1 MPQFCHTHFSLLYGT
16 MSPEELLAE
25 AQQRGITRLVVTDIN
40 NTSIAHD
47 MLRLAPKFGVQVSLG
62 VDFRNGAQR
71 MFLAVARNNEGF
83 REINAYLSQYLT
95 TEKRP
100 IPARAPQFKHVL
112 VIYPF
117 QSVWVQGVKAEKD
130 LPRPL
135 SRRNRDFQLSRRG
148 VPASDSAVRSE
159 GAVHEFPLSLGEGSG
174 ERFRENEFIGISPSD
189 LRQLPFSKWKN
200 LPDKL
205 VAINTVTFRN
215 KLDFNA
221 HRLLRA
227 IDTNS
232 LLGHLPKSEEG
243 TPYDVFRT
251 EEELCK
257 VYSAFPELIFNSER
271 ILEECRV
278 AFAPLEQHGHR
289 NQKTFTGDADRD
301 FELLRKLCLE
311 GIAYRYGNSPAIEV
325 ADRLDRELQTI
336 RDKGFV
342 SYFLISWEIVQYANS
357 RGYFHVG
364 RGSGANSIVS
374 YLIGIT
380 DVDPIHLNLYFERF
394 INLFRKSPPDFDID
408 FSWRDREDVTRFIF
422 ERFPHVALCGAYVT
436 FQRKSVIRELGKV
449 FGLPS
454 EDIVRLQQTLSA
466 EDQLGRL
473 VLRYAE
479 LLHDRPSHLSPHSA
493 GILIADE
500 SIHSYTATFL
510 PPKGFPTV
518 HIDMVVAEDIGLFKW
533 DILGQRGLAKIKDA
547 LAIIAENRPDSDVDI
562 HDVKRF
568 YADASCN
575 ALLAAGNAI
584 GCFYIESPAMRMLLT
599 KLRVGDYLGLV
610 AASSVIRPGVAQSG
624 MMNQY
629 ILRNRNPEKRK
640 EAHPI
645 LLELMPET
653 YGVMVYQEDV
663 IKVAHHFA
671 GLSPSEADILR
682 RGMSGKFRNREEFN
696 QVQVKFMENC
706 QRLGRQESEARD
718 VWRQMESFAGY
729 AFAKGHSASYA
740 VESYQ
745 CLFLKAYFPF
755 EYMTATVNNGGGF
768 YSRQIYL
775 HEARKHGA
783 QLELPCVNRS
793 SIGAVLRGTVIFIGL
808 GFVNGLREEMMNA
821 LLHERGRH
829 GIFVDLRDAVER
841 TSISLEQWVLL
852 IRAGALRFT
861 GKNKKELLWDIH
873 YLLGHAPKRESSA
886 LLFRTETKD
895 FTLPELWQHP
905 LENAYDEI
913 ELLGFPIT
921 ASPFDMIDRTGLPT
935 LTVREMRGMVGKEV
949 EILGYRVHVKQ
960 TSTKHSEKMH
970 FGTLIDLEGEW
981 IDTVH
986 FPQTAARYP
995 FRGPGCYV
1003 LRGKVTEE
1011 FGHISLTVCWLRRAE
1026 NLGLENTVQ

>member
-1 MPQFCHTHFSLLYGT
+1 MPQFCHTHFSLCYGIL
-16 MSPEELLAE
+16 SPDELLAE
-25 AQQRGITRLVVTDIN
+25 AQQWGITRLVVTDIN
-40 NTSIAHD
+40 NTSACHD
-47 MLRLAPKFGVQVSLG
+47 LLRLAPKYGIDLSLG
-62 VDFRNGAQR
+62 VDFRNGAER
-71 MFLAVARNNEGF
+71 LFVAVARNNEGF
-83 REINAYLSQYLT
+83 REMNAYLSQFLT
-95 TEKRP
+95 TEKKQ
-100 IPARAPQFKHVL
+100 IPWRAPAFRDVV

-117 QSVWVQGVKAEKD
+117 RKDISPDRSPEERGNSGGASSNFGAESESAAP
-130 LPRPL
+130 LPPE
-135 SRRNRDFQLSRRG
+135 
-148 VPASDSAVRSE
+148 VE
-159 GAVHEFPLSLGEGSG
+159 KGAG
-174 ERFRENEFIGISPSD
+174 ERLRINEFIGIAPFD
-189 LRQLPFSKWKN
+189 LRQLPFSPWRN
-200 LPDKL
+200 HPEKL
-205 VAINTVTFRN
+205 VALTTVTVRN
-215 KLDFNA
+215 RTDFNL

-227 IDTNS
+227 IDNNA
-232 LLGHLPKSEEG
+232 LLSHLPKSEEG
-243 TPYDVFRT
+243 SEEDVFRM
-251 EEELCK
+251 EEKLQSI
-257 VYSAFPELIFNSER
+257 YAGFPEILNNTER
-271 ILEECRV
+271 VLADCRV
-278 AFAPLEQHGHR
+278 AFEPLDQHGHR
-289 NQKTFTGDADRD
+289 NQRSYTGNSDLD
-301 FELLRKLCLE
+301 FRLLRRLCLD
-311 GIAYRYGNSPAIEV
+311 GIAYRYGSIPSAEV
-325 ADRLDRELQTI
+325 ADRLEREMLTI

-342 SYFLISWEIVQYANS
+342 SYFLISWKIVKYANS

-408 FSWRDREDVTRFIF
+408 FSWRDREDVTRYIF

-436 FQRKSVIRELGKV
+436 FQAKSVIRELGKV
-449 FGLPS
+449 FGLPN
-454 EDIVRLQQTLSA
+454 EDIVRLQQTRTA
-466 EDQLGRL
+466 EDRIGRL

-493 GILIADE
+493 GILISDKD
-500 SIHSYTATFL
+500 IHSYTATFL

-518 HIDMVVAEDIGLFKW
+518 HFDMVVAEDIGLFKW

-547 LAIIAENRPDSDVDI
+547 LGIIRENRGEEVDI

-568 YADASCN
+568 YEDGRCN

-629 ILRNRNPEKRK
+629 IIRHRNPEKRK

-682 RGMSGKFRNREEFN
+682 RGMSGKFRNRAEFD
-696 QVQVKFMENC
+696 QVQVKFMDNC
-706 QRLGRQESEARD
+706 RELGRDEAMACD

-745 CLFLKAYFPF
+745 CLFLKAYFPL

-783 QLELPCVNRS
+783 TLELPCINRCQ
-793 SIGAVLRGTVIFIGL
+793 IGAILQGKDIFIGL
-808 GFVNGLREEMMNA
+808 GFINGLREKTMNA
-821 LLHERGRH
+821 LLRERAQNGP
-829 GIFVDLRDAVER
+829 FADLRDAVER
-841 TSISLEQWVLL
+841 TAIHLEQWILL
-852 IRAGALRFT
+852 IRAGALRFS
-861 GKNKKELLWDIH
+861 GKNKKELLWDVH
-873 YLLGHAPKRESSA
+873 FLLGHAPEQDA
-886 LLFRTETKD
+886 NAQLFRTAPKS
-895 FTLPELWQHP
+895 FQLPELWHHP
-905 LENAYDEI
+905 LESAFDEM
-913 ELLGFPIT
+913 ELFGFAVT
-921 ASPFDMIDRTGLPT
+921 SSPFDMIDRTGLPT
-935 LTVREMRGMVGKEV
+935 MTVRQMSGMVGKNV
-949 EILGYRVHVKQ
+949 EILGYRVHVK
-960 TSTKHSEKMH
+960 STATKQHEKMH
-970 FGTLIDLEGEW
+970 FGTLIDLDGEW

-995 FRGPGCYV
+995 FRGPGCYL

-1011 FGHISLTVCWLRRAE
+1011 FGHLGLTVGWLRRVGSL
-1026 NLGLENTVQ
+1026 NLDSTAQ

>member
-1 MPQFCHTHFSLLYGT
+1 MPNFCHTHFSLHYGT
-16 MSPEELLAE
+16 MSPEELLE
-25 AQQRGITRLVVTDIN
+25 AAKSKGITRLAVTDIN
-40 NTSIAHD
+40 NTSIGHD

-71 MFLAVARNNEGF
+71 LFLAVARNNEGF
-83 REINAYLSQYLT
+83 GEINAYLSQYLT

-100 IPARAPQFKHVL
+100 IPARAPQFKHVV

-117 QSVWVQGVKAEKD
+117 KKEFDFELSAYEFVGV
-130 LPRPL
+130 
-135 SRRNRDFQLSRRG
+135 
-148 VPASDSAVRSE
+148 
-159 GAVHEFPLSLGEGSG
+159 
-174 ERFRENEFIGISPSD
+174 SPSD

-200 LPDKL
+200 LGEKL

-227 IDTNS
+227 IDNNS
-232 LLGHLPKSEEG
+232 LLSHLPKSEEG
-243 TPYDVFRT
+243 SPDDVFRT
-251 EEELCK
+251 EEELHK
-257 VYSAFPELIFNSER
+257 VYSEFPELIFNSER

-278 AFAPLEQHGHR
+278 EFAPLEQHGHR
-289 NQKTFTGDADRD
+289 NQRSYTSNERLD
-301 FELLRKLCLE
+301 FKLLHKLCLD
-311 GIAYRYGNSPAIEV
+311 GIEYRYGRTPEPIVSE
-325 ADRLDRELQTI
+325 RLESELLTI

-342 SYFLISWEIVQYANS
+342 SYFLISWKIVKYANS

-380 DVDPIHLNLYFERF
+380 DVDPIQLNLYFERF

-408 FSWRDREDVTRFIF
+408 FSWRDREDVTRYIF

-454 EDIVRLQQTLSA
+454 EDIVRLQQTTQA
-466 EDQLGRL
+466 EDDLGKL
-473 VLRYAE
+473 VLRFAE
-479 LLHDRPSHLSPHSA
+479 LLEDRPSHLSPHSA
-493 GILIADE
+493 GILIADAP
-500 SIHSYTATFL
+500 IHNYTATFL

-518 HIDMVVAEDIGLFKW
+518 HFDMVVAEDIGLFKW

-547 LAIIAENRPDSDVDI
+547 LEIIADNRPDAVVDI
-562 HDVKRF
+562 HDVPSF
-568 YADASCN
+568 YADDNCN
-575 ALLAAGNAI
+575 RLLAMGNAI

-599 KLRVGDYLGLV
+599 KLGVNDYLGLV

-624 MMNQY
+624 MMHQY
-629 ILRNRNPEKRK
+629 ILRHRNPEKRK

-645 LLELMPET
+645 LLELMSET

-671 GLSPSEADILR
+671 GLSPSDADILR
-682 RGMSGKFRNREEFN
+682 RGMSGKFRNRDEFFN
-696 QVQVKFMENC
+696 IQDKFMENC
-706 QRLGRQESEARD
+706 RKLGREESVAKD

-745 CLFLKAYFPF
+745 CLFLKAYFPL

-783 QLELPCVNRS
+783 TLELPCINHS
-793 SIGAVLRGTVIFIGL
+793 GMGAILQGKDIFIGL
-808 GFVNGLREEMMNA
+808 GFINGLREETMKA
-821 LLHERGRH
+821 LLRERMQNGP
-829 GIFVDLRDAVER
+829 FADLRDAVER
-841 TSISLEQWVLL
+841 TTIHLEQWILL
-852 IRAGALRFT
+852 IRAGALRFS
-861 GKNKKELLWDIH
+861 GKNKKELLWDVH
-873 YLLGHAPKRESSA
+873 FLLGHAPKQDTNTQ
-886 LLFRTETKD
+886 LFRTAPKS
-895 FTLPELWQHP
+895 FQLPELWHHP
-905 LENAYDEI
+905 LENAFDEM
-913 ELLGFPIT
+913 ELFGFAVT
-921 ASPFDMIDRTGLPT
+921 SSPFDMIDRTGLPT
-935 LTVREMRGMVGKEV
+935 MTVKQMCGMVGKHV
-949 EILGYRVHVKQ
+949 EILGYRVHVK
-960 TSTKHSEKMH
+960 STVTKQREKMH
-970 FGTLIDLEGEW
+970 FGTLIDLDGEW

-986 FPQTAARYP
+986 FPQTTCAISLSWAWVLLIARY
-995 FRGPGCYV
+995 GD
-1003 LRGKVTEE
+1003 E
-1011 FGHISLTVCWLRRAE
+1011 
-1026 NLGLENTVQ
+1026 

>member
-1 MPQFCHTHFSLLYGT
+1 MPQFAHTHFSLLYGT
-16 MSPEELLAE
+16 MSPEDLLTE
-25 AQQRGITRLVVTDIN
+25 AQQRGIARLVVTDIN
-40 NTSIAHD
+40 NTSACHD
-47 MLRLAPKFGVQVSLG
+47 LLRLAPEYGIELSIG

-71 MFLAVARNNEGF
+71 MFVAVAKSNEGF
-83 REINAYLSQYLT
+83 REINAYLSQFLT
-95 TEKRP
+95 TEKKR
-100 IPARAPQFKHVL
+100 IPDRAPAFRDVV

-117 QSVWVQGVKAEKD
+117 RKD
-130 LPRPL
+130 LSTNCINDLPQPL
-135 SRRNRDFQLSRRG
+135 LSRRG
-148 VPASDSAVRSE
+148 AAAGGELPPWQGGVAE
-159 GAVHEFPLSLGEGSG
+159 GRGGLLTVTL
-174 ERFRENEFIGISPSD
+174 RVNEFIGITPSD
-189 LRQLPFSKWKN
+189 LRQLPFSLWKDH
-200 LPDKL
+200 PDKL
-205 VAINTVTFRN
+205 VALPTATFRT
-215 KLDFNA
+215 KTDFNA

-227 IDTNS
+227 MACNT
-232 LLGHLPKSEEG
+232 LLSRLPK
-243 TPYDVFRT
+243 T
-251 EEELCK
+251 EEANPDDLLRTDKELQAI
-257 VYSAFPELIFNSER
+257 YADFPEL
-271 ILEECRV
+271 LENTQRVLNGCRV

-301 FELLRKLCLE
+301 FALLRQLCLD

-342 SYFLISWEIVQYANS
+342 SYFLISHEIVQYANS

-454 EDIVRLQQTLSA
+454 DDIVRLQQSMTA

-473 VLRYAE
+473 VLRYAD

-518 HIDMVVAEDIGLFKW
+518 HFDMVVAEDIGLFKW

-547 LAIIAENRPDSDVDI
+547 LAIIAENRPDAEVDI

-568 YADASCN
+568 YSDANCN

-629 ILRNRNPEKRK
+629 ILRHRNPEKRT

-671 GLSPSEADILR
+671 GLSPGEADILR
-682 RGMSGKFRNREEFN
+682 RGMSGKFRNRAEFDN
-696 QVQVKFMENC
+696 VQVQFMENC
-706 QRLGRQESEARD
+706 KKLGRDEGVARD

-745 CLFLKAYFPF
+745 CLFLKAYFPL

-783 QLELPCVNRS
+783 QLELPCINSS

-808 GFVNGLREEMMNA
+808 GFISGIREDTTHTLLRER
-821 LLHERGRH
+821 ERG
-829 GIFVDLRDAVER
+829 GPFADLRDAVGR
-841 TSISLEQWVLL
+841 TAISLEQWVLL

-873 YLLGHAPKRESSA
+873 YLLGHAPKREPSPQ
-886 LLFRTETKD
+886 LFRTEAKD
-895 FTLPELWQHP
+895 FALPELWQHP
-905 LENAYDEI
+905 LEDAYDEM

-935 LTVREMRGMVGKEV
+935 LTVREMCGMVGKDV
-949 EILGYRVHVKQ
+949 ELLGYRVHVKQ
-960 TSTKHSEKMH
+960 TSTVHREKMH

-1003 LRGKVTEE
+1003 LRGRVTEE
-1011 FGHISLTVCWLRRAE
+1011 FGHVSLTVSWLRRVDQ
-1026 NLGLENTVQ
+1026 LGLDSSVQ

>member
-1 MPQFCHTHFSLLYGT
+1 MPQFAHTHFSLLYGT

-40 NTSIAHD
+40 NTSACHD
-47 MLRLAPKFGVQVSLG
+47 LLRLAPKYGIDLSLG
-62 VDFRNGAQR
+62 VDFRNGAER
-71 MFLAVARNNEGF
+71 MFVAVARSNDGF
-83 REINAYLSQYLT
+83 REINAYLSQFLT
-95 TEKRP
+95 TEKKR
-100 IPARAPQFKHVL
+100 IPWHAPAFRDVV

-117 QSVWVQGVKAEKD
+117 RKD
-130 LPRPL
+130 LSPNCINDLPQPL
-135 SRRNRDFQLSRRG
+135 SRRDRDFQLSRRG
-148 VPASDSAVRSE
+148 AAAGGELPPWQGGESAIGGRGGRLTVTLR
-159 GAVHEFPLSLGEGSG
+159 V
-174 ERFRENEFIGISPSD
+174 NEFIGITPSD
-189 LRQLPFSKWKN
+189 LRQLPFSPWKDH
-200 LPDKL
+200 PDKL
-205 VAINTVTFRN
+205 VALPTATFRT
-215 KLDFNA
+215 KTDFNA

-227 IDTNS
+227 MACNT
-232 LLGHLPKSEEG
+232 LLSRLPKMEEG
-243 TPYDVFRT
+243 NPDDLLRT
-251 EEELCK
+251 DAELRTA
-257 VYSAFPELIFNSER
+257 YADFPVLLSNTER
-271 ILEECRV
+271 VIENCRV

-289 NQKTFTGDADRD
+289 NQRTFTGNDGDD
-301 FELLRKLCLE
+301 FELLRKLCLD
-311 GIAYRYGNSPAIEV
+311 GIAYRYGNSPANEV

-342 SYFLISWEIVQYANS
+342 SYFLISHEIVQYANS
-357 RGYFHVG
+357 QGYFHVG

-454 EDIVRLQQTLSA
+454 DDIVRLQQTMTA

-473 VLRYAE
+473 VLRYAD

-493 GILIADE
+493 GILISDAP
-500 SIHSYTATFL
+500 IHSYTATFL

-518 HIDMVVAEDIGLFKW
+518 HFDMVVAEDIGLFKW
-533 DILGQRGLAKIKDA
+533 DILGQRGLAKIKDT
-547 LAIIAENRPDSDVDI
+547 LTIIRQNRGEEVDI

-568 YADASCN
+568 YQDERCN

-629 ILRNRNPEKRK
+629 IIRHRNPEKRK

-671 GLSPSEADILR
+671 GLSPGEADVLR
-682 RGMSGKFRNREEFN
+682 RGMSGKFRNRAEFDN
-696 QVQVKFMENC
+696 VQVQFMENC
-706 QRLGRQESEARD
+706 KKLGRDEGVARD

-745 CLFLKAYFPF
+745 CLFLKAYYPL

-775 HEARKHGA
+775 HEASKHGA
-783 QLELPCVNRS
+783 TLELPCINRS
-793 SIGAVLRGTVIFIGL
+793 GIGAVLRGSVIFIGL
-808 GFVNGLREEMMNA
+808 GFIHGLREETMKT
-821 LLHERGRH
+821 LLREREHH
-829 GIFVDLRDAVER
+829 GPFADIRDAVQR
-841 TSISLEQWVLL
+841 TAISLDQWVLL
-852 IRAGALRFT
+852 IRVGALRCA

-873 YLLGHAPKRESSA
+873 YLLGHAPKREPSPQ
-886 LLFRTETKD
+886 LFRPDTKD
-895 FTLPELWQHP
+895 FTLPQLWQHP
-905 LENAYDEI
+905 LENAYDEV

-921 ASPFDMIDRTGLPT
+921 TSPFDMIDRTGLPT
-935 LTVREMRGMVGKEV
+935 LTVRHMRAMVGQDI

-960 TSTKHSEKMH
+960 TSTVHRQKMH
-970 FGTLIDLEGEW
+970 FGTLIDLEGQW

-995 FRGPGCYV
+995 FRGPGCYL

-1011 FGHISLTVCWLRRAE
+1011 FGHISLTVNWLKRLTT
-1026 NLGLENTVQ
+1026 LGLE

>member
-1 MPQFCHTHFSLLYGT
+1 MPQFCHTHFSLHYGT

-40 NTSIAHD
+40 NTSACHD
-47 MLRLAPKFGVQVSLG
+47 LLRLAPKYGIDLSIG
-62 VDFRNGAQR
+62 VDFRNGAER
-71 MFLAVARNNEGF
+71 MFVAVARNNDGF
-83 REINAYLSQYLT
+83 HEINAYLSQFLT

-112 VIYPF
+112 LIYPF
-117 QSVWVQGVKAEKD
+117 RKDLSPNCDKD
-130 LPRPL
+130 LPQPLL
-135 SRRNRDFQLSRRG
+135 SRSGADAGGELPPCQGGVAEGRGGLS
-148 VPASDSAVRSE
+148 PAILRI
-159 GAVHEFPLSLGEGSG
+159 
-174 ERFRENEFIGISPSD
+174 NEFIGITPTD
-189 LRQLPFSKWKN
+189 LRQLPFSPWIN
-200 LPDKL
+200 QPEKL
-205 VAINTVTFRN
+205 VALPTATFRT
-215 KLDFNA
+215 KTDFNT

-227 IDTNS
+227 MACNT
-232 LLGHLPKSEEG
+232 LLSRLPKSEEG
-243 TPYDVFRT
+243 NPDDLLRT
-251 EEELCK
+251 EEELRII
-257 VYSAFPELIFNSER
+257 YSDFPELLSNSER
-271 ILEECRV
+271 VIENCRV

-454 EDIVRLQQTLSA
+454 DDIVRLQQTMTA

-473 VLRYAE
+473 VLRYAD

-493 GILIADE
+493 GILISDAP
-500 SIHSYTATFL
+500 IHTYTATFL

-518 HIDMVVAEDIGLFKW
+518 HFDMVVAEDIGLFKW

-547 LAIIAENRPDSDVDI
+547 LAIIAENQGEEVDI

-568 YADASCN
+568 YEDEKCN

-629 ILRNRNPEKRK
+629 ILRHRNPEKRN

-682 RGMSGKFRNREEFN
+682 RGMSGKFRNRAEFDN
-696 QVQVKFMENC
+696 VQVKFMENC
-706 QRLGRQESEARD
+706 KKLGREESVAKD

-745 CLFLKAYFPF
+745 CLFLKAYYPL

-783 QLELPCVNRS
+783 QLELPCINSS
-793 SIGAVLRGTVIFIGL
+793 SIGAVLRGTVVFIGL
-808 GFVNGLREEMMNA
+808 GFVNGLREETMNA
-821 LLHERGRH
+821 LLHERGRN
-829 GIFVDLRDAVER
+829 GLFADLRDAVQR
-841 TSISLEQWVLL
+841 TTISLDQWVLL
-852 IRAGALRFT
+852 IRVGALRFSGRT
-861 GKNKKELLWDIH
+861 KKELLWDIH

-913 ELLGFPIT
+913 ELLGFTVT
-921 ASPFDMIDRTGLPT
+921 ASPFDMIDRTGLPV
-935 LTVREMRGMVGKEV
+935 LTVREMCGMVGKEV

-960 TSTKHSEKMH
+960 TSTIHREKMH

-1011 FGHISLTVCWLRRAE
+1011 FGHISLTVSWLRRVE
-1026 NLGLENTVQ
+1026 HLGLDSVAS